1 MKRKKIVLVYDMLKE
16 LGGLE
21 RMMFM
26 YANCLHRQGYEVE
39 LVFGYVDEK
48 ESKRITEELE
58 LDKSIKIRQLGNSKD
73 YKIQL
78 ASFLLNSRGLNCD
91 TYPPAD
97 LVISFGFMSSKNA
110 YHESLLKG
118 TPYIVVLCHPPNF
131 LYPSPGNWVNNP
143 IRLAA
148 KLLGVFVGGILRKKD
163 KLYMRNAEKIIVI
176 SRYTYKRIA
185 EIYNL
190 FKSKIIYPAIS
201 DSFRLMS
208 EKEMDDFKKKKVI
221 KYPVSRKYIL
231 AHGRIIPDK
240 NYHSIIPMLK
250 NLDCDLIIT
259 GSIDEKYRRFL
270 EKVIERNNLGGRV
283 HILGRVSQEDLVGYY
298 NCASVFVNPAFKE
311 DFGLTP
317 VEAMAC
323 GCPVVA
329 WDDGAGPSE
338 TIIDRETGILVDCP
352 DGLKEQ
358 GLNKLFESGIY
369 QALNHK
375 WDREAIHNSIKRFS
389 KKEIEE
395 QIIKEVKI

>member
-48 ESKRITEELE
+48 ESKRITEELG

-91 TYPPAD
+91 HTD

-110 YHESLLKG
+110 YHERLLKG

-131 LYPSPGNWVNNP
+131 LYPAPGNWVNNP

-148 KLLGVFVGGILRKKD
+148 KMLGIFVGGILRKKD
-163 KLYMRNAEKIIVI
+163 KTYVRTANKLITISKYTDDRIQDIYGYRHYMAGID
-176 SRYTYKRIA
+176 T
-185 EIYNL
+185 
-190 FKSKIIYPAIS
+190 KIIYPAIS

-208 EKEMDDFKKKKVI
+208 EKEMDDFKKKKGI
-221 KYPVSRKYIL
+221 KERYIL

-240 NYHSIIPMLK
+240 NYHIIISMLDR
-250 NLDCDLIIT
+250 LDCNLIIT
-259 GSIDEKYRRFL
+259 GGIDEKYKKFL
-270 EKVIERNNLGGRV
+270 ENAIEKEELATGVVNIV
-283 HILGRVSQEDLVGYY
+283 GRVSNEDLVGYY

-317 VEAMAC
+317 PEAMAC

-338 TIIDRETGILVDCP
+338 TVINGKTGILVSGDEEESF
-352 DGLKEQ
+352 KE
-358 GLNKLFESGIY
+358 GIR
-369 QALNHK
+369 QALRKK
-375 WDREAIHNSIKRFS
+375 WDRKAIHNSIKRFS
-389 KKEIEE
+389 HGEIEK
-395 QIIKEVKI
+395 QIIKEVKL